1 MAQIIYCEGDI
12 FTSPA
17 QVLVNPVNCQGV
29 MGKGLALEFK
39 KRYPEMFRSYQRQC
53 QEGTMRIGHPTLY
66 TDSTPWILNF
76 PTKDKVRADSRLEY
90 IEQSLCYLVERQ
102 QELGVHSIAFPKLG
116 AGLGRLS
123 WSEVGPL
130 MVDFLSH
137 TNWDVY
143 IYIAPGD
150 TRY

>member
-1 MAQIIYCEGDI
+1 MAQIMYCEGDI
-12 FTSPA
+12 FTSSA
-17 QVLVNPVNCQGV
+17 QVLVNPVNCSGV

-53 QEGTMRIGHPTLY
+53 KDGTLRIGWPMLY

-76 PTKDKVRADSRLEY
+76 PTKDKVRADSKLEY
-90 IEQSLCYLVERQ
+90 IEKGLHFLVSYSWIIGIQ
-102 QELGVHSIAFPKLG
+102 SIAFPKLG
-116 AGLGRLS
+116 AGLGGLS

-130 MVDFLSH
+130 MVDFLSY
-137 TNWDVY
+137 TDWDVY
-143 IYIAPGD
+143 IYIASGD